1 MKRNCVLIVVLIS
14 AFLTGCSTLSFIPT
28 PPNMTIAT
36 TDYVNKHLEEQTSKT
51 VEEVLTK
58 AQTIIDEALAKE
70 RAHLEELKTTME
82 KQQEDVQ
89 KVLASMEEV
98 NTTATQIREIVN
110 RVRRDL
116 GDTKKEMADSLDV
129 VWEDIGKL
137 RTMDNTLQG
146 NLKILENDLAR
157 LDSLNQQ
164 LKQLTD
170 QMQVRLNGMPK
181 ETLQQLQKLIENFYS
196 GKGGN

>member
-1 MKRNCVLIVVLIS
+1 MESKKLLVIVLMSVL
-14 AFLTGCSTLSFIPT
+14 LTGCSTMPFIPT

-36 TDYVNKHLEEQTSKT
+36 TGYVDKQLEEQTAKT
-51 VEEVLTK
+51 AEEVLAK
-58 AQTIIDEALAKE
+58 AQNIIDELLAKE
-70 RAHLEELKTTME
+70 RARMEELKSAME

-89 KVLASMEEV
+89 KVLTSMEEV

-129 VWEDIGKL
+129 VWDGIGKL
-137 RTMDNTLQG
+137 RLMDNTLQG
-146 NLKILENDLAR
+146 NIKTLEDNLAR
-157 LDSLNQQ
+157 LDRLNQQ

-181 ETLQQLQKLIENFYS
+181 ETLQQLQKLIEEFYS
-196 GKGGN
+196 DKGGK